1 MPEAGVCP
9 LAWQYHAFE
18 EFYKWDDV
26 IDLHLKKD
34 TGSNHQSEG
43 WESYQKEHWITISD
57 SKIREVWFLNRPK
70 IY

>member
-18 EFYKWDDV
+18 EFYKWDV
-26 IDLHLKKD
+26 IDPHLRKD

-43 WESYQKEHWITISD
+43 WESYQKEHQIMI
-57 SKIREVWFLNRPK
+57 IRLKNQRGLIFK
-70 IY
+70 

>member
-26 IDLHLKKD
+26 IDLHLRKD

-43 WESYQKEHWITISD
+43 WES
-57 SKIREVWFLNRPK
+57 
-70 IY
+70 